1 MDLGNTTKKQLE
13 IVLFE
18 KDGFIFSRV
27 KKNNYKLNFFM
38 ENKNIILSKII
49 DFNLIKLIYDLNGD
63 VYEKVSM
70 ESLNENEIVA
80 TLLMRPLFQDL
91 GLPQRFS
98 YIHIKRS
105 VEDNRIIFKGQSI
118 KSSRPE
124 GIPEDAELM
133 AMEDLTCVCDIV
145 TDHKIKFSFIVLFDP
160 SMNFPSFAEK
170 MVGIILN
177 KMFRR
182 VKQFIENVRV

>member
-1 MDLGNTTKKQLE
+1 MDLGNQTE
-13 IVLFE
+13 AILFE

-27 KKNNYKLNFFM
+27 KKNNYKLNFSM
-38 ENKNIILSKII
+38 ENNNIILSKII

-70 ESLNENEIVA
+70 EPLNENEVIA

-105 VEDNRIIFKGQSI
+105 IEEKRIIFKGQSI
-118 KSSRPE
+118 KSHRPE

-133 AMEDLTCVCDIV
+133 AMEDLTCVCDII
-145 TDHKIKFSFIVLFDP
+145 TDHKIQFSFIVLFDP

-170 MVGIILN
+170 MVGMILN